1 MVFNCTQDIC
11 SSFNITFVWS
21 AQLVPG
27 GCGEGDTQVGT
38 TCRVRLWLPEG
49 GIFRAE
55 ARSSR
60 LPLQVASVLTVRSK
74 GHGLPSPGH

>member
-38 TCRVRLWLPEG
+38 TC
-49 GIFRAE
+49 
-55 ARSSR
+55 
-60 LPLQVASVLTVRSK
+60 
-74 GHGLPSPGH
+74 